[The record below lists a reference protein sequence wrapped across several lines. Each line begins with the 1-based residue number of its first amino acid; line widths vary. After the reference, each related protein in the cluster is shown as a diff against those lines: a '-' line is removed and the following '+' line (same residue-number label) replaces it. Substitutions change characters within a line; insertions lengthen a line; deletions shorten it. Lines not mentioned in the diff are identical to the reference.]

1 MGPSESAIPNKEGCP
16 ELSMA
21 PEFQQQILDWMNVR
35 LYLHVGRKI
44 LLTRIAG
51 RARVT
56 QDGADTI
63 TLNRAEQYILKDT
76 VTKFIFGLKGPHLC
90 LRMDRVQSR
99 TNAQS
104 LQSV

>member
-16 ELSMA
+16 ELSMT
-21 PEFQQQILDWMNVR
+21 PELQQQILDWMNVQ

-44 LLTRIAG
+44 LFTRIAG
-51 RARVT
+51 RA

-63 TLNRAEQYILKDT
+63 TLNRAEQYLLKDT